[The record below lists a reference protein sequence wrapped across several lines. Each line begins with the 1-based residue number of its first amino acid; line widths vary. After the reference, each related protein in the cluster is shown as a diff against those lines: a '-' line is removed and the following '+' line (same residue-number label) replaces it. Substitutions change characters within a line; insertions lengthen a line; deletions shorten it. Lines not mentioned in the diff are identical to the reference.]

1 MSGDSGGLP
10 EEHEEHVNHEA
21 WVIPYADLLT
31 LLMAMFIALFAI
43 STVDTSKFKD
53 LSIGFNEALGGG
65 KLDSSVFAGS
75 KPQADSPIPGNGYG
89 SGPGSGGSL
98 VASNNIL
105 TATQLAQLLNAT
117 QQLSSAKAQEANT
130 LKDVQTKIE
139 ARARARGFSADIHTE
154 LQTRGLVVT
163 VVTDKV
169 LFDSGSAA
177 LRPKGQPLLTLV
189 ADALQAVPNPVLI
202 DGYTDNV
209 PIATAQY
216 PSNLFLSG
224 ARAAQVAE
232 YFMSI
237 GVKEDRLFPEGL
249 GDRDP
254 VAPNDTAAGR
264 ALNRRVEII
273 VQSSVVKQTLDNAG
287 LDKTPTATAA
297 PVKPSVDATV
307 QTGVNSSVKPNT
319 ADIAPHLGAS

>member
-43 STVDTSKFKD
+43 STVNTSKFKD
-53 LSIGFNEALGGG
+53 LALGFNQALGGG
-65 KLDSSVFAGS
+65 KLDNTVFAGS
-75 KPQADSPIPGNGYG
+75 NPKDNSPIPGNGYG
-89 SGPGSGGSL
+89 TGPGSGGSL
-98 VASNNIL
+98 VASNNIV
-105 TATQLAQLLNAT
+105 TASQLQQLFNAT
-117 QQLSSAKAQEANT
+117 QQLATAKAQQADT
-130 LKDVQTKIE
+130 LKGVQQKIE
-139 ARARARGFSADIHTE
+139 ARARAGGFSRDIKTE
-154 LQTRGLVVT
+154 LQSRGLVVT
-163 VVTDKV
+163 LVTDKV

-177 LRPKGQPLLTLV
+177 LRTSGHPLLALV
-189 ADALQAVPNPVLI
+189 ANALQAVPNPVLI

-232 YFMSI
+232 YFMSTGI
-237 GVKEDRLFPEGL
+237 NEERLFPEGL
-249 GDRDP
+249 GPRDP
-254 VAPNDTAAGR
+254 VASNATAAGR

-273 VQSSVVKQTLDNAG
+273 VQSSVIKQTLDNAG
-287 LDKTPTATAA
+287 LDKTPTTTPA
-297 PVKPSVDATV
+297 PSTPSVQADVNTSVKPS
-307 QTGVNSSVKPNT
+307 GS
-319 ADIAPHLGAS
+319 DITPHLGAS

>member
-1 MSGDSGGLP
+1 MSDGGLLP

-65 KLDSSVFAGS
+65 KLDSTVFAGS
-75 KPQADSPIPGNGYG
+75 KPQDNSPIPGNGYG

-98 VASNNIL
+98 VSSKNIL
-105 TATQLAQLLNAT
+105 TASQLAQLLNAT
-117 QQLSSAKAQEANT
+117 QQLASAKTKEAQSLT
-130 LKDVQTKIE
+130 KVQQRIDAK
-139 ARARARGFSADIHTE
+139 ASAAGFGKDIHTE
-154 LQTRGLVVT
+154 LQSRGLVVT

-177 LRPKGQPLLTLV
+177 LRPDGATLLGLV
-189 ADALQAVPNPVLI
+189 ANAVKAVPNPVLV

-209 PIATAQY
+209 PIATGQY

-224 ARAAQVAE
+224 ARAAEVAQYFMGIGVAE
-232 YFMSI
+232 SRM
-237 GVKEDRLFPEGL
+237 FPTGL
-249 GDRDP
+249 GARDP
-254 VAPNDTAAGR
+254 IAPNATAAGR
-264 ALNRRVEII
+264 ARNRRVEII
-273 VQSSVVKQTLDNAG
+273 VQSAVVQQTLDNAG
-287 LDKTPTATAA
+287 LDHTPTTAPK
-297 PVKPSVDATV
+297 PVTSKEHPGVTTGIKPPGD
-307 QTGVNSSVKPNT
+307 
-319 ADIAPHLGAS
+319 DIVPRLGAS